1 MDIALSHSADNKRV
15 RALCA
20 LCVLDTP
27 QEERFDRLTRL
38 AAATLAAP
46 IALVSLVDAQRQ
58 WFKSR
63 VGLEAAETARS
74 VSFCT
79 HVVAQRDMLVVEDAL
94 RDARFAA
101 NPLVTG
107 APDIRFYAG
116 QPVFSHDG
124 EAVGTL
130 CIIDTVPRKLDE
142 AARQTLRDLAG
153 LVEDELNKGA
163 LIAARMRAERALHAL
178 NEELEHRIE
187 ERTRSLSETNETL
200 KREIRQRL
208 DAEETLRTNEERI
221 RTFIDSSFSAF
232 VSTDAAGTVVE
243 WNPSAERTFGWTRDE
258 ALGQELATLII
269 PDNYRA
275 AHRAGMQRFV
285 HKGVGSVI
293 NTRLEMPACTKDQGD
308 ITVEMTIN
316 AFHAGGELFFGAF
329 LHDVSERV
337 RVKLALQQKQ
347 QLLDTVLE
355 TLDVGVVACSADGE
369 LTLFNRA
376 AREFHGLPPQ
386 ALPSGD
392 WASHYSLYAA
402 DGAHLM
408 DEGEVPLVRALH
420 GETVRDCAMQIAAK
434 GRHRRY
440 VLASGRRM
448 IGPNG
453 EAMGAVVAMKDIT
466 ELNESQRKLKV
477 NEQRLRAITE
487 NLPALIGQVDKD
499 GNFSYLNSLALR
511 FYGREKAQLI
521 GQPVRQAYTAPEF
534 EKVEQFMKLALQ
546 GKRVSFEDELTVE
559 GRSSHYH
566 ASYIPDIDSA
576 GSVNGFYAMAFD
588 ITARK
593 RSEIRQRDSE
603 ERLRTVTD
611 NLPALISYLDTDLR
625 YRFANAMYKQWYGVD
640 PAGMVGKTVGEV
652 FPAHF
657 RGQRE
662 AQLRRCLE
670 GHTVQME
677 LEVEH
682 AGETRIL
689 QSVYIPHMRDGV
701 VLGAYLLSTDVTAAR
716 RHEANLKALAHTDT
730 LTGLPNRRSYEAE
743 LEAALGRSARNRSGM
758 ALMFLD
764 IDRFKQIND
773 TLGHAGGDDVLR
785 EFGQRLLRAV
795 RKTDTVARL
804 AGDEFTIILEGV
816 RSPEECARIGA
827 KIIDA
832 MRPLFSVGEMARQ
845 VSTSIGIAW
854 TNGAQLDARD
864 LSQKADAALY
874 QAKEAGRNQFC
885 VGTAAT

>member
-1 MDIALSHSADNKRV
+1 MDTVLSDSADIQRV

-38 AAATLAAP
+38 ASVALSMP
-46 IALVSLVDAQRQ
+46 IALVSLVDAERQ

-63 VGLEAAETARS
+63 VGLDATETPRAI
-74 VSFCT
+74 SFCT
-79 HVVAQRDMLVVEDAL
+79 HTVAQREMLVVEDAL
-94 RDARFAA
+94 HDPRFAA

-130 CIIDTVPRKLDE
+130 CVIDTVARRFDA
-142 AARQTLRDLAG
+142 AARQSLRDFAG

-163 LIAARMRAERALHAL
+163 LVDARVRAEQALHAL
-178 NEELEHRIE
+178 NLDLEQRID
-187 ERTRSLSETNETL
+187 ERTRSLREINDTL
-200 KREIRQRL
+200 KCEIGQRL
-208 DAEETLRTNEERI
+208 DVEESLRANEERI

-232 VSTDAAGTVVE
+232 VSTDAAGMVVE

-269 PDNYRA
+269 PETYRA
-275 AHRAGMQRFV
+275 AHRAGMQRFAR
-285 HKGVGSVI
+285 HGVGNVI
-293 NTRLEMPACTKDQGD
+293 NTRIEMPACTRDEGD

-329 LHDVSERV
+329 LHDVSERI
-337 RVKLALQQKQ
+337 RAKLALQQKQ

-355 TLDVGVVACSADGE
+355 TLDVGVVACAANGE

-386 ALPSGD
+386 TLPSGD
-392 WASHYSLYAA
+392 WAAHYSLFAA
-402 DGAHLM
+402 DGIHLL
-408 DEGEVPLVRALH
+408 DEREVPLVRALH
-420 GETVRDCAMQIAAK
+420 GETIKDCAMVVAPR
-434 GRHRRY
+434 GRNQRY

-453 EAMGAVVAMKDIT
+453 EALGAVVAMKDIT
-466 ELNESQRKLKV
+466 DLNESQRKLKI

-487 NLPALIGQVDKD
+487 NLPALIGQVDKA
-499 GNFSYLNSLALR
+499 GNFTYLNTLALR
-511 FYGREKAQLI
+511 FYGREQAQLI

-534 EKVEQFMKLALQ
+534 ERVEQFMKLALQ
-546 GKRVSFEDELTVE
+546 GKRVSFEDEITVE

-566 ASYIPDIDSA
+566 ASYIPDIDAS

-611 NLPALISYLDTDLR
+611 NLPALISYLDPELR

-640 PAGMVGKTVGEV
+640 PADMVGKTVREI

-657 RGQRE
+657 SAQRE
-662 AQLRRCLE
+662 QQLYRCLE
-670 GHTVQME
+670 GETVQLEME
-677 LEVEH
+677 VDH
-682 AGETRIL
+682 GGETRIL
-689 QSVYIPHMRDGV
+689 QSVYIPHLRDGAV
-701 VLGAYLLSTDVTAAR
+701 VGAYLLSTDVTAAR

-743 LEAALGRSARNRSGM
+743 LDAALGRSMRNRSGM

-785 EFGQRLLRAV
+785 EFAQRLLRAV
-795 RKTDTVARL
+795 RKTDTVSRL

-827 KIIDA
+827 KIVDA

-854 TNGAQLDARD
+854 TNSAQLDGRA
-864 LSQKADAALY
+864 LSQQADAALY
-874 QAKEAGRNQFC
+874 QAKEAGRNQFW
-885 VGTAAT
+885 VAPQ

>member
-1 MDIALSHSADNKRV
+1 MDMALSLFDDLKRV

-20 LCVLDTP
+20 LSVLDTP

-38 AAATLAAP
+38 AAAVLSVP

-63 VGLEAAETARS
+63 VGLDATETPRS
-74 VSFCT
+74 ISFCT
-79 HVVAQRDMLVVEDAL
+79 HAVAQREMLVVEDAL
-94 RDARFAA
+94 RDARFAG

-130 CIIDTVPRKLDE
+130 CVIDTVPRRFDE
-142 AARQTLRDLAG
+142 AARQSLRDFAA

-163 LIAARMRAERALHAL
+163 LIAARVRAEQALHAL
-178 NEELEHRIE
+178 NEELEQRIE
-187 ERTRSLSETNETL
+187 ERTSCLREANETL
-200 KREIRQRL
+200 KREIGQRL
-208 DAEETLRTNEERI
+208 TVEESLRANEDRI

-232 VSTDAAGTVVE
+232 VSTDAAGMVVE
-243 WNPSAERTFGWTRDE
+243 WNPSAERTFGWTRE
-258 ALGQELATLII
+258 QALGRELATLII
-269 PDNYRA
+269 PESYHA
-275 AHRAGMQRFV
+275 AHRAGMQRFARQ
-285 HKGVGSVI
+285 GTGNVI
-293 NTRLEMPACTKDQGD
+293 NTRIEMPACTRDQGD

-316 AFHAGGELFFGAF
+316 AFHVGGELFFGAF
-329 LHDVSERV
+329 LHDVSERN
-337 RVKLALQQKQ
+337 RARLALQQKQ

-392 WASHYSLYAA
+392 WAAHYSLYSA

-408 DEGEVPLVRALH
+408 DQSEVPLLRALH
-420 GETVRDCAMQIAAK
+420 GETIRDCAMQIAPIDRA
-434 GRHRRY
+434 RRY

-466 ELNESQRKLKV
+466 ELNESQRRLRV

-487 NLPALIGQVDKD
+487 NLPALIGQVDKA

-511 FYGREKAQLI
+511 FYGRDKAQLI
-521 GQPVRQAYTAPEF
+521 GQPVRQAYSAQEF
-534 EKVEQFMKLALQ
+534 DKVGQFMKLALE
-546 GKRVSFEDELTVE
+546 GKRVSFEDEITVE

-566 ASYIPDIDSA
+566 ASYIPDIDAA

-640 PAGMVGKTVGEV
+640 PAAMVGKTVAEI

-657 RGQRE
+657 RGKRE
-662 AQLRRCLE
+662 QQLRRCLE
-670 GHTVQME
+670 GHTVQLE
-677 LEVEH
+677 LEVTH

-689 QSVYIPHMRDGV
+689 QSVYIPHLRDGA

-716 RHEANLKALAHTDT
+716 RHEANLKTLAHTDT

-743 LEAALGRSARNRSGM
+743 LEAALGRSARNRAGM
-758 ALMFLD
+758 ALAFLD
-764 IDRFKQIND
+764 LDRFKQIND
-773 TLGHAGGDDVLR
+773 TLGHAGGDEVLR
-785 EFGQRLLRAV
+785 EFARRLLRTV
-795 RKTDTVARL
+795 RKTDTVSRL
-804 AGDEFTIILEGV
+804 AGDEFTIILEAV

-827 KIIDA
+827 KIVEA
-832 MRPLFSVGEMARQ
+832 MRPLVSVGEMARQ
-845 VSTSIGIAW
+845 VSASIGIAW
-854 TNGAQLDARD
+854 TDSAGMDARA
-864 LSQKADAALY
+864 LSQQADAALY
-874 QAKEAGRNQFC
+874 QAKEAGRNQFW
-885 VGTAAT
+885 VAAAGQ

>member
-1 MDIALSHSADNKRV
+1 MDSTLSDFAELKRV

-27 QEERFDRLTRL
+27 QEDRFDRLTRL
-38 AAATLAAP
+38 AATVLSVP
-46 IALVSLVDAQRQ
+46 IALVSLVDAERQ

-63 VGLEAAETARS
+63 VGLDASETPRAI
-74 VSFCT
+74 SFCT
-79 HVVAQRDMLVVEDAL
+79 HAVARRDMLVVEDAL
-94 RDARFAA
+94 RDARFAN

-107 APDIRFYAG
+107 APEIRFYAG

-130 CIIDTVPRKLDE
+130 CIIDTEPRSFDE
-142 AARQTLRDLAG
+142 AARQSLRDFAG

-163 LIAARMRAERALHAL
+163 LVTARVRAEQALHAL
-178 NEELEHRIE
+178 NADLEQRID
-187 ERTRSLSETNETL
+187 ERTSSLREANDTL

-208 DAEETLRTNEERI
+208 AIEETLRANEERI

-232 VSTDAAGTVVE
+232 VSTDAAGSVVE

-258 ALGQELATLII
+258 ALGRELATLII
-269 PDNYRA
+269 PENYRA
-275 AHRAGMQRFV
+275 GHRAGMQRFAR
-285 HKGVGSVI
+285 HGVGNVI
-293 NTRLEMPACTKDQGD
+293 NTRIEMPACTKDQGD

-329 LHDVSERV
+329 LHDVSERI
-337 RVKLALQQKQ
+337 RAKLALQQKQ

-392 WASHYSLYAA
+392 WASHYSLLAA
-402 DGAHLM
+402 DGTHLL
-408 DEGEVPLVRALH
+408 DEREVPLVRALH
-420 GETVRDCAMQIAAK
+420 GETIRDCAMVIAP
-434 GRHRRY
+434 RERRQRY

-466 ELNESQRKLKV
+466 ELNESQRRLKV

-487 NLPALIGQVDKD
+487 NLPALIGQVDKA
-499 GNFSYLNSLALR
+499 GNFTYLNSLAVR
-511 FYGREKAQLI
+511 FYGREQAQLI
-521 GQPVRQAYTAPEF
+521 GQPVRQAYSAPEF
-534 EKVEQFMKLALQ
+534 ERVEQFMKLALQ
-546 GKRVSFEDELTVE
+546 GKRVSFEDEITVE

-566 ASYIPDIDSA
+566 ASYIPDIDAS

-657 RGQRE
+657 CVQRQQ
-662 AQLRRCLE
+662 QLQRCLD
-670 GHTVQME
+670 GHTVQLE

-689 QSVYIPHMRDGV
+689 QSVYIPHLRDGAV
-701 VLGAYLLSTDVTAAR
+701 VGAYLLSTDVTAAR

-743 LEAALGRSARNRSGM
+743 LDAALGRSVRNRSGM

-773 TLGHAGGDDVLR
+773 TLGHAGGDEVLR
-785 EFGQRLLRAV
+785 EFAQRLLRAV
-795 RKTDTVARL
+795 RKTDTVSRL

-827 KIIDA
+827 KIVDA
-832 MRPLFSVGEMARQ
+832 MRPLFSVGDMGRQ

-854 TNGAQLDARD
+854 TNSAQPDARA
-864 LSQKADAALY
+864 LSQQADASLY

-885 VGTAAT
+885 VGMAPT

>member
-1 MDIALSHSADNKRV
+1 MTIATPHFDDTNRV

-20 LCVLDTP
+20 LRVLDTP

-38 AAATLAAP
+38 AAATLAVP
-46 IALVSLVDAQRQ
+46 IVLVSLVDAQRQ

-63 VGLEAAETARS
+63 VGLAASETSRAI
-74 VSFCT
+74 SFCT
-79 HVVAQRDMLVVEDAL
+79 HTVARRDMLVVEDAL
-94 RDARFAA
+94 QDPRFAA

-130 CIIDTVPRKLDE
+130 CVIDTVPRAFDE
-142 AARQTLRDLAG
+142 AARQVLRDFAA

-163 LIAARMRAERALHAL
+163 LVAARMRAEQAVHAL
-178 NEELEHRIE
+178 NGELEQRIE
-187 ERTRSLSETNETL
+187 QRTRSLREANDTL
-200 KREIRQRL
+200 KREIGQRL
-208 DAEETLRTNEERI
+208 AAEETLRTSEERI
-221 RTFIDSSFSAF
+221 RTIVSSSFSAF
-232 VSTDAAGTVVE
+232 VSTDASGVVVD
-243 WNPSAERTFGWTRDE
+243 WNASAERTFGWSRE
-258 ALGQELATLII
+258 QALGQDLATLII
-269 PDNYRA
+269 PEAYRE
-275 AHRAGMQRFV
+275 AHRAGMQRYAR
-285 HKGVGSVI
+285 HGVGKVI
-293 NTRLEMPACTKDQGD
+293 NTRIEMPARTREHGD

-316 AFHAGGELFFGAF
+316 AFQAGGELFFGAF
-329 LHDVSERV
+329 LHDVSERI
-337 RVKLALQQKQ
+337 RAKLALQQKQ

-392 WASHYSLYAA
+392 WAAHYSLFSG
-402 DGAHLM
+402 DGAHLL
-408 DEGEVPLVRALH
+408 EEREVPLLRALQ
-420 GETVRDCAMQIAAK
+420 GETIKDCAMVIAPRDRA
-434 GRHRRY
+434 RRY

-448 IGPNG
+448 SGPNG
-453 EAMGAVVAMKDIT
+453 EALGAVVAMKDIT
-466 ELNESQRKLKV
+466 ELNDSQRKLTI

-487 NLPALIGQVDKD
+487 NLPALIGQVDKA
-499 GNFSYLNSLALR
+499 GNFTYLNTLALR

-521 GQPVRQAYTAPEF
+521 GQPVRQAYSAPEF

-566 ASYIPDIDSA
+566 ASYIPDIDAA

-611 NLPALISYLDTDLR
+611 NLPALISYLDADLR

-640 PAGMVGKTVGEV
+640 PAAMVGKSVSEV

-657 RGQRE
+657 CGQRE
-662 AQLRRCLE
+662 QQLRRCLE
-670 GHTVQME
+670 GHTVQLE
-677 LEVEH
+677 LEVAH
-682 AGETRIL
+682 GGDTRIL
-689 QSVYIPHMRDGV
+689 HSVYIPHLRDGV

-743 LEAALGRSARNRSGM
+743 LEAALGRSVRNRSGM

-773 TLGHAGGDDVLR
+773 TLGHAGGDEVLR

-795 RKTDTVARL
+795 RKTDTVSRL
-804 AGDEFTIILEGV
+804 AGDEFTVILEGV
-816 RSPEECARIGA
+816 RSPEECASVGA
-827 KIIDA
+827 KIVEA

-854 TNGAQLDARD
+854 TNSAASDARA
-864 LSQKADAALY
+864 LSTQADAALY
-874 QAKEAGRNQFC
+874 QAKAAGRNQFC
-885 VGTAAT
+885 VGAGTK

>member
-1 MDIALSHSADNKRV
+1 MDIALSDSADLKRV

-27 QEERFDRLTRL
+27 QEDRFDRLTRL
-38 AAATLAAP
+38 ASAVLAVP

-63 VGLEAAETARS
+63 VGLDTTETPRAI
-74 VSFCT
+74 SFCT
-79 HVVAQRDMLVVEDAL
+79 HTVAQREMLVVEDAL

-107 APDIRFYAG
+107 APGIRFYAG

-130 CIIDTVPRKLDE
+130 CIIDTVPRSFDE
-142 AARQTLRDLAG
+142 AARETLRDFAG

-163 LIAARMRAERALHAL
+163 LIDARLRAEQALHAL

-187 ERTRSLSETNETL
+187 ERTRSLSEANDTL

-208 DAEETLRTNEERI
+208 AAEETLRTNEERI
-221 RTFIDSSFSAF
+221 RTIIDSSFSAF
-232 VSTDAAGTVVE
+232 VSTDAAGIVVD
-243 WNPSAERTFGWTRDE
+243 WNLSAERTFGWSRAE
-258 ALGQELATLII
+258 ALGQELATLIV
-269 PDNYRA
+269 PENYRA
-275 AHRAGMQRFV
+275 GHRAGMQRFV
-285 HKGVGSVI
+285 RDGVGNVI
-293 NTRLEMPACTKDQGD
+293 NTRIEMPARTRDQGD

-316 AFHAGGELFFGAF
+316 AFHAGGDLFFGAF
-329 LHDVSERV
+329 LHDVSERI
-337 RVKLALQQKQ
+337 RAKLALQEKQ

-392 WASHYSLYAA
+392 WASHYSLFSS
-402 DGAHLM
+402 DGAHPM
-408 DEGEVPLVRALH
+408 EEREVPLVRALH
-420 GETVRDCAMQIAAK
+420 GETIKDCAMVISAR
-434 GRHRRY
+434 GRNRRY

-466 ELNESQRKLKV
+466 ELNDSQRRLKV

-487 NLPALIGQVDKD
+487 NLPALIGQVDKA
-499 GNFSYLNSLALR
+499 GNFTYLNTLALR
-511 FYGREKAQLI
+511 FYGREKSQLI
-521 GQPVRQAYTAPEF
+521 GQPVRQAYSAPEF
-534 EKVEQFMKLALQ
+534 ERVEQFMKLALQ

-566 ASYIPDIDSA
+566 ASYIPDIDAS

-640 PAGMVGKTVGEV
+640 PAAMVGKSISEI

-657 RGQRE
+657 CGQRE
-662 AQLRRCLE
+662 QQLRRCLE
-670 GHTVQME
+670 GHTVQLE
-677 LEVEH
+677 LEIEH
-682 AGETRIL
+682 AGDTRIL
-689 QSVYIPHMRDGV
+689 HSVYIPHLRDGV

-758 ALMFLD
+758 ALMLLD

-773 TLGHAGGDDVLR
+773 TLGHAGGDEVLR
-785 EFGQRLLRAV
+785 EFARRLLRAV
-795 RKTDTVARL
+795 RKTDTVSRL
-804 AGDEFTIILEGV
+804 AGDEFTIILECV
-816 RSPEECARIGA
+816 RSPEESARVGA
-827 KIIDA
+827 KIVEA

-854 TNGAQLDARD
+854 TNSAADDARA
-864 LSQKADAALY
+864 LSTRADAALY

-885 VGTAAT
+885 VAAAP

>member
-1 MDIALSHSADNKRV
+1 MDIALTDSADLKRV

-20 LCVLDTP
+20 LQVLDTP
-27 QEERFDRLTRL
+27 QEDRFDRLTRL
-38 AAATLAAP
+38 ASVVLGVP

-63 VGLEAAETARS
+63 VGLDATETPRS
-74 VSFCT
+74 ISFCT
-79 HVVAQRDMLVVEDAL
+79 HAVAQRDMLVVEDAL

-130 CIIDTVPRKLDE
+130 CVIDTVPRSFDD
-142 AARQTLRDLAG
+142 AARQTLRDFAG

-163 LIAARMRAERALHAL
+163 LVEARLRAEQALHAL

-187 ERTRSLSETNETL
+187 ERTRSLSEANETL

-208 DAEETLRTNEERI
+208 DAEETLRANDARI
-221 RTFIDSSFSAF
+221 RTIIDSSFSAF
-232 VSTDAAGTVVE
+232 VGTDAAGMVVD
-243 WNPSAERTFGWTRDE
+243 WNLSAERTFGWTRAE
-258 ALGQELATLII
+258 ALGRELATLII
-269 PDNYRA
+269 PEAYRA
-275 AHRAGMQRFV
+275 GHRAGMQRFARQ
-285 HKGVGSVI
+285 GVGNVI
-293 NTRLEMPACTKDQGD
+293 NTRIEMPACTRDQGD

-316 AFHAGGELFFGAF
+316 AFYAGGELFFGAF
-329 LHDVSERV
+329 LHDVSERI
-337 RVKLALQQKQ
+337 RAKLALQEKQ

-355 TLDVGVVACSADGE
+355 TLDVGVVACSADGA

-376 AREFHGLPPQ
+376 AREFHGLPPEK
-386 ALPSGD
+386 LPSGD

-402 DGAHLM
+402 DGTHLL
-408 DEGEVPLVRALH
+408 EESEVPLVRALH
-420 GETVRDCAMQIAAK
+420 GETIKDVAMVIAPG
-434 GRHRRY
+434 GRSRRY
-440 VLASGRRM
+440 VLSSGRRM

-453 EAMGAVVAMKDIT
+453 EALGAVVAMKDIT
-466 ELNESQRKLKV
+466 ELNESQRRLRV
-477 NEQRLRAITE
+477 NEERLRAITE
-487 NLPALIGQVDKD
+487 NLPALIGQIDKA
-499 GNFSYLNSLALR
+499 GNFTYLNTLALR
-511 FYGREKAQLI
+511 FYGREKSQLI
-521 GQPVRQAYTAPEF
+521 GQPVRQAYSAPEF

-566 ASYIPDIDSA
+566 ASYIPDIDASGA
-576 GSVNGFYAMAFD
+576 VNGFYAMAFD

-640 PAGMVGKTVGEV
+640 PAAMVGKSVGEV

-657 RGQRE
+657 CGQRE
-662 AQLRRCLE
+662 QQLRRCLE
-670 GHTVQME
+670 GHTVQLE

-682 AGETRIL
+682 AGEVRIL

-716 RHEANLKALAHTDT
+716 RHEANLKTLAHTDT

-743 LEAALGRSARNRSGM
+743 LDAALGRSVRNRSGM

-764 IDRFKQIND
+764 IDRFKQVND
-773 TLGHAGGDDVLR
+773 TLGHAGGDEVLR
-785 EFGQRLLRAV
+785 EFARRLLRTV
-795 RKTDTVARL
+795 RKTDTVSRL

-816 RSPEECARIGA
+816 RSPEECARVGA
-827 KIIDA
+827 KIVEA
-832 MRPLFSVGEMARQ
+832 MRPLFSVGEMARE

-854 TNGAQLDARD
+854 TNSAAHDARA
-864 LSQKADAALY
+864 LSTQADAALY
-874 QAKEAGRNQFC
+874 QAKAAGRNQFC
-885 VGTAAT
+885 VGAATK